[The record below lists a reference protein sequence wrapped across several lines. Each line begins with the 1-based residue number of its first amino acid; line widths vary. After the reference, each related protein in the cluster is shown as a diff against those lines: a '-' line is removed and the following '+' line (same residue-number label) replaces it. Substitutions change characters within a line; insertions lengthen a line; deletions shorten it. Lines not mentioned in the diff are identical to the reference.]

1 MLSQIELSLSI
12 AIEAHK
18 NQVDKAGMPY
28 VEHPKR
34 VSAACKTDTQKVAAL
49 LHDVLEDTS
58 TTAQDLLAQGVD
70 AHVVEIVQL
79 LTRPQGVSYMN
90 YIKALAKDPDARAIK
105 MADLTDNMNLERLE
119 NVTKEDLQRT
129 KKYQKAYRYLESLD
143 EG

>member
-12 AIEAHK
+12 ATEAHK

-28 VEHPKR
+28 IEHPKR
-34 VSAACKTDTQKVAAL
+34 VSTACKTDTQKAAAL
-49 LHDVLEDTS
+49 LHDVLEDTP
-58 TTAQDLLAQGVD
+58 TTAQDLLAQGVEKRI
-70 AHVVEIVQL
+70 VEIVQL

-90 YIKALAKDPDARAIK
+90 YVKTLAKDPDARAIK

-129 KKYQKAYRYLESLD
+129 KKYQKAYRYLESV
-143 EG
+143 E